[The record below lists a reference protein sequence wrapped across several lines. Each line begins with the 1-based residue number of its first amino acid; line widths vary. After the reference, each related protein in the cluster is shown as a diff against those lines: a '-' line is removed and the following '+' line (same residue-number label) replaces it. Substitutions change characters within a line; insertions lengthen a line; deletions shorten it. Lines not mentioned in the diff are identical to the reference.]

1 MEMTEIQKKVESGEY
16 YKDFKKDIVQFILEN
31 YELGGNENVANYV
44 FDKASEEG
52 HSSGYNE
59 VLNEMYDFAHFAEK
73 VYLEAKGG
81 EK

>member
-1 MEMTEIQKKVESGEY
+1 MEMMKIEEKVKSGEY
-16 YKDFKKDIVQFILEN
+16 YKDFKKDVVQFVLEN

-52 HSSGYNE
+52 HSSGCNG
-59 VLNEMYDFAHFAEK
+59 VLSEMYDFAYFAEK
-73 VYLEAKGG
+73 VYLEAKRG